1 MNNEIDNL
9 LEDNINLMTEI
20 DNILD
25 KNSNQINNIKNSYEK
40 VNNDNQISTYYLN
53 RMNNFFYRF
62 YTAIIG
68 KKNLICKSESKNK
81 YINKEISSNKLEN
94 DDLINVMKEKSNQ
107 IKNKI
112 ETQNDTLY
120 DINEQMDIN
129 NFRIKKNI
137 NLTNDI

>member
-9 LEDNINLMTEI
+9 LEDNINMMTEI

-62 YTAIIG
+62 YTSIIG
-68 KKNLICKSESKNK
+68 KKKPIGKSKDEYINEEIGNNKLKNDNLI
-81 YINKEISSNKLEN
+81 Y
-94 DDLINVMKEKSNQ
+94 VMKEKSNQ

-112 ETQNDTLY
+112 DTQNETLY
-120 DINEQMDIN
+120 NINEQIDIN

-137 NLTNDI
+137 NLTDNI

>member
-9 LEDNINLMTEI
+9 LEDNINMMTEI

-62 YTAIIG
+62 YTSIIG
-68 KKNLICKSESKNK
+68 KKKPICKSKHEYSNEEIGNNKIKND
-81 YINKEISSNKLEN
+81 N
-94 DDLINVMKEKSNQ
+94 LIYVMKEKSNQ

-112 ETQNDTLY
+112 ETQNETLY
-120 DINEQMDIN
+120 DINEQIDIN

-137 NLTNDI
+137 NLTDNI